1 MGLGVLGSPALAL
14 VLVGQAELEPVELV
28 GLMVEPVG
36 LELPGL
42 LSELQFV
49 QQESRLWQRQVLE
62 PVALVCPHQA
72 PAQPVPTACP
82 SLPT

>member
-1 MGLGVLGSPALAL
+1 LGV
-14 VLVGQAELEPVELV
+14 VGQAELEPVELV

-62 PVALVCPHQA
+62 PV
-72 PAQPVPTACP
+72 
-82 SLPT
+82 